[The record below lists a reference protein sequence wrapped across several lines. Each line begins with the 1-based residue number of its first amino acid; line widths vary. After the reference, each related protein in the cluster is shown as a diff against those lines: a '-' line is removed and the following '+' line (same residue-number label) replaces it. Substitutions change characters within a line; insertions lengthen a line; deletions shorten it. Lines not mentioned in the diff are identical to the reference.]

1 MSDQKTQQ
9 GVSARLMETLLAQN
23 LVSREELEKAVEL
36 QRERGGSLSRWLVEL
51 KLVDA
56 KTLAGALS
64 RILQIPT
71 ISLAK
76 LELDRQLMEVIPRSM
91 AHHHQIVPVSRIGQ
105 QLTLAMADPLNI
117 LTLDHVGQTTGLTLV
132 PLITTQEEIQEAL
145 HRLYGDDMKETLAE
159 LKGSAGQELGGSL
172 ELLAE
177 TDAAPQESAENLI
190 RLTQESPIVRV
201 TNSVLAQ
208 GAALKASD
216 ILVEPFEKKLRI
228 LYRVDGVFREG
239 ESPPVSLYAGIV
251 SRIKVMANLNITEH
265 RLPQDGRIKFSTG
278 GRDVDY
284 RVSVMPSYYG
294 EKVCLRILD
303 KAQAMLD
310 IDSLGFDPKPLKALK
325 DAVMHPH
332 GMVLITGPTGS
343 GKTTSMYSLLK
354 LVDRPDKNLVT
365 IEDPVE
371 FDLPGINQVSVRP
384 EIGLTFA
391 AGLRSILRQDPNV
404 IMVGEI
410 RDDET
415 ADIAV
420 KAALTGHL
428 VLSTL
433 HTNDAIV
440 AVARLANRGIDP
452 YLIASS
458 LLLVGAQRLPRTVC
472 LRCREPVH
480 PSREMIGQL
489 GLPADGHYMR
499 GKGCPHCRGTGLAG
513 RVGLLEAIPLTAA
526 LRPCIEKG
534 VSSVKLREAVC
545 GLGLLSLRDYAV
557 SKAAAGMIPLEE
569 IARTTVGHQD

>member
-228 LYRVDGVFREG
+228 RYRVDGVFREG

-433 HTNDAIV
+433 HTNDAIG
-440 AVARLANRGIDP
+440 AVARLANMGIDP

-480 PSREMIGQL
+480 PSREMAEQL

>member
-1 MSDQKTQQ
+1 
-9 GVSARLMETLLAQN
+9 
-23 LVSREELEKAVEL
+23 
-36 QRERGGSLSRWLVEL
+36 
-51 KLVDA
+51 
-56 KTLAGALS
+56 
-64 RILQIPT
+64 
-71 ISLAK
+71 
-76 LELDRQLMEVIPRSM
+76 
-91 AHHHQIVPVSRIGQ
+91 
-105 QLTLAMADPLNI
+105 
-117 LTLDHVGQTTGLTLV
+117 
-132 PLITTQEEIQEAL
+132 
-145 HRLYGDDMKETLAE
+145 
-159 LKGSAGQELGGSL
+159 
-172 ELLAE
+172 
-177 TDAAPQESAENLI
+177 
-190 RLTQESPIVRV
+190 
-201 TNSVLAQ
+201 
-208 GAALKASD
+208 
-216 ILVEPFEKKLRI
+216 
-228 LYRVDGVFREG
+228 
-239 ESPPVSLYAGIV
+239 
-251 SRIKVMANLNITEH
+251 
-265 RLPQDGRIKFSTG
+265 
-278 GRDVDY
+278 
-284 RVSVMPSYYG
+284 
-294 EKVCLRILD
+294 
-303 KAQAMLD
+303 
-310 IDSLGFDPKPLKALK
+310 
-325 DAVMHPH
+325 
-332 GMVLITGPTGS
+332 
-343 GKTTSMYSLLK
+343 MYSLLK

-433 HTNDAIV
+433 HTNDAIG
-440 AVARLANRGIDP
+440 AVARLANMGIDP

-480 PSREMIGQL
+480 PSREMAEQL

-557 SKAAAGMIPLEE
+557 PTAAAGMIPLEE